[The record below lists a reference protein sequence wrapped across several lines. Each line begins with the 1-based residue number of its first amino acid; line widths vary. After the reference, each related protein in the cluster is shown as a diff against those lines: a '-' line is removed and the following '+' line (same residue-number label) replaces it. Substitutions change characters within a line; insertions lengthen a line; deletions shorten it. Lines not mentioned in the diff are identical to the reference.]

1 MMKLV
6 VEKEISEKEI
16 EKLLKDESLSK
27 SSKMKEMFL
36 QGLDVKRISEIMNTR
51 YNFVYNVVSNMIRV
65 NDLESKVVKEN
76 KENKRDEIVSLL
88 KENKSNI
95 EISKLLK
102 VNYNYVWKVVNEELK
117 KSTKEE
123 KKS

>member
-1 MMKLV
+1 MKLV